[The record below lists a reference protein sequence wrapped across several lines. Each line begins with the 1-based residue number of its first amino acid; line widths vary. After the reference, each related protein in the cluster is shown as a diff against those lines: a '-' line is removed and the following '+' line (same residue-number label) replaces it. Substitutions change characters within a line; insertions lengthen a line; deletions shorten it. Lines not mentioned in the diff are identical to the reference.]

1 MSQQVVMESK
11 PLSFR
16 EGELIVK
23 TLESEDELSQA
34 YQLRHRVFA
43 ERLRWVPETGGRL
56 ESDVYD
62 SWSTSI
68 GVFAGS
74 GRILATV
81 RMIHA
86 PLPFMMENEF
96 SACLVGTHMLRKNTD
111 TAEITRL
118 TVDPGILDGKL
129 STLLLRTTFK
139 GMYLWCGL
147 HAVRFTY
154 MVVEH
159 RLLRVV
165 RRMGWPCVPIGTPV
179 ALPPADVPSV
189 AAILDLEEFRREAL
203 AHRPELAALLGVIS
217 ASQEREADMLIER

>member
-1 MSQQVVMESK
+1 MSQQVVMDSK

-16 EGELIVK
+16 EGEFIIK
-23 TLESEDELSQA
+23 TLESDEELSQA
-34 YQLRHRVFA
+34 YGLRHRVFA
-43 ERLRWVPETGGRL
+43 ERLRWVPETASRL

-74 GRILATV
+74 GNILATV
-81 RMIHA
+81 RMTHA

-96 SACLVGTHMLRKNTD
+96 SACLVGSHIVRKDMD

-118 TVDPGILDGKL
+118 TVDPSILDGKL
-129 STLLLRTTFK
+129 SFQLLRTMFK

-147 HAVRFTY
+147 HAVRYTY

-165 RRMGWPCVPIGTPV
+165 RRMGWPCVPIGIPV

-189 AAILDLEEFRREAL
+189 AAILDLDEFRREAL
-203 AHRPELAALLGVIS
+203 AQRPELVTWLGLTR
-217 ASQEREADMLIER
+217 ACEEHEANLLIEH